1 MRRSSRK
8 RSGSMMYPSGK
19 LTYLVMIFDRFIIL
33 LDSYLLSDDGTTG
46 AVTTGAATT
55 GAATT
60 GDGPAGRGLQP
71 RTRGSRAIRAR
82 GRGRTTSMGQG
93 QDPGRNFMPP
103 FAGSSRLPEA
113 PEMQEHNFS
122 TLEQFQDGSLYPNQ
136 HHLQPPPS
144 QYHTSGPPIQPP
156 TTQHNSEPQPPTSL
170 QYNSGRAHPGLGHLL
185 EQQQQG
191 HLSVD
196 HSPSA
201 ITAAPGLHNENS
213 CRRNLIMSSACP
225 PSLKRKSHPS
235 STLSISC
242 SYLSVH
248 SSQDLLSKSLLEKL
262 DTKTVF
268 GISNN
273 LQDLQK
279 TKRNIPRSK
288 LLSTQPNYGLLFRQ
302 NHPRNQYN
310 LSRSCNYPH

>member
-46 AVTTGAATT
+46 AAGTGDAAT
-55 GAATT
+55 G
-60 GDGPAGRGLQP
+60 AGRGLQP

-82 GRGRTTSMGQG
+82 GRGRTKSMGQG
-93 QDPGRNFMPP
+93 QDPGRNFLPP
-103 FAGSSRLPEA
+103 FAGSSRLPES

-136 HHLQPPPS
+136 YHLHPPPS

-170 QYNSGRAHPGLGHLL
+170 QYNSGPAHPGLGHLL
-185 EQQQQG
+185 EQQQG

-196 HSPSA
+196 PSRSA
-201 ITAAPGLHNENS
+201 ITAAPGWHNENS
-213 CRRNLIMSSACP
+213 CHRNLIMSSAFP

-242 SYLSVH
+242 SDLSVH
-248 SSQDLLSKSLLEKL
+248 SSQDLLSKSLPDKL

-273 LQDLQK
+273 MQDLQK
-279 TKRNIPRSK
+279 VKRNLPRSK

-302 NHPRNQYN
+302 NHPRNQHN
-310 LSRSCNYPH
+310 LSRSRNYPH